1 MKSKILIVDD
11 EIRNRTLLTAILRS
25 ENYETCEASNG
36 AQSLEK
42 AVSEQP
48 DLILL
53 DVMMPVMDGYQVAKE
68 LKRIPETL
76 SIPIIMVTALSDRDS
91 RLRGLD
97 AGAEEFLS
105 KPIDRFDLTVR
116 VRNLLRL
123 KQMHD
128 QLVLH
133 NQNLEALVAQ
143 RTKALETSFSE
154 SIFVLM
160 RAAEFRDDDTGA
172 HVARISYYCKHL
184 AKLLG
189 MDKRF
194 CDHIFYASPMHD
206 IGKIGIPDHILL
218 KPGSF
223 TPAEWKVMQTHTV
236 IGAKILE
243 NMSSP
248 YLQMGQRIALA
259 HHERWDGAGYPNGLI
274 GEAIPI
280 EARIMQICDVYDAL
294 RSKRPYKEL
303 MSHKTVVSM
312 MSKHAPSTKEQQFD
326 PHILNVF
333 MEHHKMF
340 ELLFDDCHHN
350 FDES

>member
-1 MKSKILIVDD
+1 MREAKSKILIVDD
-11 EIRNRTLLTAILRS
+11 ESRNRTLLSAILKN
-25 ENYETCEASNG
+25 EKYDTCEASNG
-36 AQSLEK
+36 AESLLK

-53 DVMMPVMDGYQVAKE
+53 DVMMPVMDGYQVAQE

-91 RLRGLD
+91 RLRGLE

-105 KPIDRFDLTVR
+105 KPVDRLDLKIR
-116 VRNLLRL
+116 VRNLIKL

-128 QLVLH
+128 ELRRS
-133 NQNLEALVAQ
+133 NQTLEKLVAK
-143 RTKALETSFSE
+143 RTQALEVSFSE

-172 HVARISYYCKHL
+172 HVARISHYCKHL
-184 AKLLG
+184 SKILG
-189 MDKRF
+189 MDKHF
-194 CDHIFYASPMHD
+194 CDDIFYASPMHD

-223 TPAEWKVMQTHTV
+223 TPEEWKIMQSHTI

-243 NMSSP
+243 NVTSP
-248 YLQMGQRIALA
+248 YLQMGRRIALS
-259 HHERWDGAGYPNGLI
+259 HHERWDGGGYPHGLE
-274 GEAIPI
+274 GEGIPI
-280 EARIMQICDVYDAL
+280 EARIMQVCDVYDAL

-303 MSHKTVVSM
+303 MDHDTVMSM
-312 MSKHAPSTKEQQFD
+312 LSQQTSQSDAFQFD
-326 PHILNVF
+326 PNILNVF
-333 MEHHKMF
+333 IENHQLF
-340 ELLFDDCHHN
+340 EDLFEGAHR
-350 FDES
+350 